1 MVENNRAE
9 VLWDFQIQTD
19 KMVMANQPD
28 IVVVI
33 KQQKKAVD
41 VDRYRCSNPKWY
53 YHQEEGSW
61 EAWEIIRADRGARQD
76 VESSSEMNNATKK
89 KF

>member
-1 MVENNRAE
+1 MVENIRAE

-33 KQQKKAVD
+33 KQQ
-41 VDRYRCSNPKWY
+41 
-53 YHQEEGSW
+53 
-61 EAWEIIRADRGARQD
+61 
-76 VESSSEMNNATKK
+76 
-89 KF
+89 

>member
-1 MVENNRAE
+1 MAGIVYRNIRTKYGLEAPRPKLKKSPKMVENNRAG

-19 KMVMANQPD
+19 KMVMANQPN

-41 VDRYRCSNPKWY
+41 VDRYRCSNPK
-53 YHQEEGSW
+53 
-61 EAWEIIRADRGARQD
+61 
-76 VESSSEMNNATKK
+76 
-89 KF
+89 